1 MKLSFALILLLVS
14 QLAKAQQTPFTAIW
28 SFENTDIGASSDSRV
43 GVSSVSYVGVNKL
56 FGGYQSGYSGLG
68 VSLQHWSTT
77 SCDQSKY
84 AQFSIQPQGTARIT
98 LTSLSFACSRSSE
111 GPQQLTV
118 RSSVDGFN
126 SDIYSQTVSENYQIA
141 SITLSGDNFTNQT
154 SEIIFRIYGCSP
166 ASSNGTLRLDQI
178 QLNGQALP
186 VSLVSFS
193 AKPQGDQVQISW
205 ETAQERNADWFEVQ
219 RSNDL
224 GEFITFGQIAA
235 KGTTDQHHYYG
246 FTDQRPL
253 DGANYYRLKQI
264 DRDGQASNSKIV
276 AVVMD
281 EFTPSMEVLGNPI
294 DGQMI
299 RVTMR
304 NMAKATFHL
313 TTLAGHELPLETDTQ
328 SDGSILLKPIQ
339 PLAPG
344 IYLLRAELNGRRLI
358 QKVVVR

>member
-14 QLAKAQQTPFTAIW
+14 QLANAQQTPFTATW
-28 SFENTDIGASSDSRV
+28 DFENTDNGTSSDSRV
-43 GVSSVSYVGVNKL
+43 SVSNVSYVDVNKL

-98 LTSLSFACSRSSE
+98 LTSLTFAFSRSAE
-111 GPQQLTV
+111 GCQQLTV
-118 RSSVDGFN
+118 RSSIDGFN
-126 SDIYSQTVSENYQIA
+126 SDIYSQTVSENYQKA
-141 SITLSGDNFTNQT
+141 SITLSGDSFTNQT
-154 SEIIFRIYGCSP
+154 SEITFRIYGCSP

-186 VSLVSFS
+186 VSLVSFT
-193 AKPQGDQVQISW
+193 AKTQGDHVQISW
-205 ETAQERNADWFEVQ
+205 ETAQERNADCFEVQ
-219 RSNDL
+219 RSYDL
-224 GEFITFGQIAA
+224 GEFTTVGRIAA

-264 DRDGQASNSKIV
+264 DTDGQALHSKIV

-281 EFTPSMEVLGNPI
+281 EVMPSMEVLGNPI

-299 RVTMR
+299 RAAMR

-313 TTLAGHELPLETDTQ
+313 TSLAGHELPLATDTQ
-328 SDGSILLKPIQ
+328 SDGSRLLTPTQ
-339 PLAPG
+339 PLAQG
-344 IYLLRAELNGRRLI
+344 IYLLRAVLNGRQLI